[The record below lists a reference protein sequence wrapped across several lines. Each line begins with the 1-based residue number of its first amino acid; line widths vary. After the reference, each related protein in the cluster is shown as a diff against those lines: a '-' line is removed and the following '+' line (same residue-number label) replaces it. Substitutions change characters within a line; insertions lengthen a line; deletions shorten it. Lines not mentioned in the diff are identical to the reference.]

1 MKEISWSN
9 PFEERLFKKILRI
22 GLTLAGGMLAFFLG
36 ALLLPSLAQSGAAAD
51 THTFWYLSRA
61 SGIIAF
67 VFLWL
72 SMLMGLIKTTNLIPR
87 GRSRAFAIDLHQ
99 FVSLAGL
106 FFTVFHGVILLWD
119 PYINM
124 TLGQMLVP
132 FTVFN
137 YRPLNVGAGQVSLYL
152 WAVLVLSSY
161 VRKSIGRATWRM
173 LHYLS
178 FGVFWLVLLHGITA
192 GSDSGTAGMQVL
204 YWGSAGSIVFLT
216 IYRILSAIFLKSG
229 NEKTART
236 EQDVV

>member
-9 PFEERLFKKILRI
+9 PFEEKLFKNILRI

-36 ALLLPSLAQSGAAAD
+36 ALLLPTLAQSGAATD
-51 THTFWYLSRA
+51 THTFWYMSRA

-87 GRSRAFAIDLHQ
+87 GKSSAIAIDLHQ

-106 FFTVFHGVILLWD
+106 FFSLFHGVILLWD
-119 PYINM
+119 PYIAM

-137 YRPLNVGAGQVSLYL
+137 YRPLNVGAGQISLYL
-152 WAVLVLSSY
+152 WAVLVLSSS

-178 FGVFWLVLLHGITA
+178 FGVFWLVLLHGISA
-192 GSDSGTAGMQVL
+192 GSDSGTAGMQIL
-204 YWGSAGSIVFLT
+204 YWSSAGSIVFLT
-216 IYRILSAIFLKSG
+216 TYRILSAIFIKSE
-229 NEKTART
+229 NEKAT
-236 EQDVV
+236 

>member
-9 PFEERLFKKILRI
+9 PFEEKLFKNILRI

-36 ALLLPSLAQSGAAAD
+36 ALLLPTLAQSGAATD
-51 THTFWYLSRA
+51 THTFWYMSRA

-87 GRSRAFAIDLHQ
+87 GKSSAIAIDLHQ

-106 FFTVFHGVILLWD
+106 FFSLFHGVILLWD
-119 PYINM
+119 PYIAM

-137 YRPLNVGAGQVSLYL
+137 YRPLNVGAGQISLYL
-152 WAVLVLSSY
+152 WAVLVLSSS

-178 FGVFWLVLLHGITA
+178 FGVFWLVLLHGISA
-192 GSDSGTAGMQVL
+192 GSDSGTAGMQIL
-204 YWGSAGSIVFLT
+204 YWSSAGSIVFLT
-216 IYRILSAIFLKSG
+216 TYRILSAIFIKSE
-229 NEKTART
+229 NEKATRT
-236 EQDVV
+236 GQNVP

>member
-9 PFEERLFKKILRI
+9 PFEEKLFKKILRI
-22 GLTLAGGMLAFFLG
+22 GLTLAGGMLAFFVG
-36 ALLLPSLAQSGAAAD
+36 ALLPSLAQSSAASD

-72 SMLMGLIKTTNLIPR
+72 SMLLGLIKTTNLIPR
-87 GRSRAFAIDLHQ
+87 GRSSAIAIDLHQ

-106 FFTVFHGVILLWD
+106 FFTLFHGIILLWD

-124 TLGQMLVP
+124 TFGQMLVP

-137 YRPLNVGAGQVSLYL
+137 YRPLNVGAGQISLYL
-152 WAVLVLSSY
+152 WAVLVLSSS

-178 FGVFWLVLLHGITA
+178 FGVFWLVLLHGISA
-192 GSDSGTAGMQVL
+192 GSDSGTTGMQIL

-216 IYRILSAIFLKSG
+216 IYRSLSAIFIKSG
-229 NEKTART
+229 SEKTTRT
-236 EQDVV
+236 EQNVP